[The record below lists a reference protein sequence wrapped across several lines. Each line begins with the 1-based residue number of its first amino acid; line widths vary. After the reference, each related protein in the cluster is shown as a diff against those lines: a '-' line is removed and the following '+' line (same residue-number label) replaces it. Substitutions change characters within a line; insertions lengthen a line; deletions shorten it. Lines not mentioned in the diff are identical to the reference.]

1 MINLDNIQSLTDF
14 KRNASSYVDRI
25 RETKSPL
32 VLTVNGKAAVVVQD
46 AMAFQASAERMESM
60 ETQIQALKL
69 AALKQDIQVGIQQ
82 LENGQYQDY
91 NEEELD
97 TLFEDIQREGRQ
109 SLGITS

>member
-46 AMAFQASAERMESM
+46 AMAFQALVERMESM

-69 AALKQDIQVGIQQ
+69 AALKQDIQVGTQQ
-82 LENGQYQDY
+82 LETVQYQDY
-91 NEEELD
+91 NEVELD
-97 TLFEDIQREGRQ
+97 MLFENIQREGRQ
-109 SLGITS
+109 GQTTPS

>member
-46 AMAFQASAERMESM
+46 ATAFQASADRMELM
-60 ETQIQALKL
+60 ETQIRALKL
-69 AALKQDIQVGIQQ
+69 AVLKQEIQVGTQQ
-82 LENGQYQDY
+82 LKNGQYQDY
-91 NEEELD
+91 NEGELNA
-97 TLFEDIQREGRQ
+97 LFEDIRREGRQ
-109 SLGITS
+109 SQSAPS

>member
-14 KRNASSYVDRI
+14 KRNASNYVDRI

-46 AMAFQASAERMESM
+46 ATAFQASADRMASM

-82 LENGQYQDY
+82 LDNGQYQDY

-97 TLFEDIQREGRQ
+97 TLFENIQREGRQ

>member
-14 KRNASSYVDRI
+14 KRNASNYVDRI
-25 RETKSPL
+25 RETKSTL

-46 AMAFQASAERMESM
+46 ATAFQALADRMASM

-82 LENGQYQDY
+82 LDNGQYQDD

-97 TLFEDIQREGRQ
+97 TLFEDIQREGRE

>member
-46 AMAFQASAERMESM
+46 ATAFQASADRMESM
-60 ETQIQALKL
+60 ETQIQALML

-109 SLGITS
+109 SLGIMS

>member
-25 RETKSPL
+25 CETKSPL

-46 AMAFQASAERMESM
+46 AMAFQALVERMESM

-69 AALKQDIQVGIQQ
+69 AALKQEIQVGTQQ
-82 LENGQYQDY
+82 LETVQYQDY
-91 NEEELD
+91 NEVELD
-97 TLFEDIQREGRQ
+97 MLFENIQREGRQ
-109 SLGITS
+109 GQTTPS

>member
-32 VLTVNGKAAVVVQD
+32 VLTVNGKAAVVIQD
-46 AMAFQASAERMESM
+46 AMAFQASADRMASM

-69 AALKQDIQVGIQQ
+69 AALKQDIQVGIS
-82 LENGQYQDY
+82 NSKFKCY
-91 NEEELD
+91 N
-97 TLFEDIQREGRQ
+97 
-109 SLGITS
+109 

>member
-14 KRNASSYVDRI
+14 KRNASNYIDRI

-46 AMAFQASAERMESM
+46 ATAFQASADRMASM
-60 ETQIQALKL
+60 EIQIQALKL

-97 TLFEDIQREGRQ
+97 TLFEDIQLEGRQ
-109 SLGITS
+109 SLGTMP

>member
-46 AMAFQASAERMESM
+46 AMAFQALVECMESM

-69 AALKQDIQVGIQQ
+69 AALKQDIQVGTQQ
-82 LENGQYQDY
+82 LETGQYQDY
-91 NEEELD
+91 NKVELD
-97 TLFEDIQREGRQ
+97 KLFEDIQYEERQ
-109 SLGITS
+109 GQTTPS

>member
-46 AMAFQASAERMESM
+46 ATAFQASADRMELM
-60 ETQIQALKL
+60 ETQIRALKL
-69 AALKQDIQVGIQQ
+69 AVLKQDIQVGNQQ
-82 LENGQYQDY
+82 LKNGQYQDY
-91 NEEELD
+91 NEDELD
-97 TLFEDIQREGRQ
+97 MLFEGIQREGRQ
-109 SLGITS
+109 GQTTPS